1 MFMLVNTT
9 LNFLNIINTL
19 QDLFYMYM
27 HIVSIIALL
36 IFVIIQ
42 KGDTALHKA
51 AKGSHIEVVKLLL
64 VAQASINELNDVS

>member
-1 MFMLVNTT
+1 
-9 LNFLNIINTL
+9 
-19 QDLFYMYM
+19 M